1 MPHDSADP
9 KHIRRRLTM
18 QLLGAVAASGLLAA
32 LLIALYALAPEPTE
46 AWTPVQF
53 AVFGT
58 IAAVLFVAVMIAAI
72 SRLARSRRPLLAGLS
87 FTVVLATILVLSYSW
102 LYVSLSVSDAAY
114 FTEPLTKASA
124 AYFTVTVLSTV
135 GFGDITP
142 VGDTARM
149 VVTSQMVVGFT
160 VITLAIRA
168 VATSTQTAIRKKHA
182 PEIAAFKEKSGYS
195 DKERERPDSA
205 SDRS

>member
-1 MPHDSADP
+1 
-9 KHIRRRLTM
+9 
-18 QLLGAVAASGLLAA
+18 
-32 LLIALYALAPEPTE
+32 
-46 AWTPVQF
+46 
-53 AVFGT
+53 
-58 IAAVLFVAVMIAAI
+58 
-72 SRLARSRRPLLAGLS
+72 
-87 FTVVLATILVLSYSW
+87 
-102 LYVSLSVSDAAY
+102 LSVSDANS
-114 FTEPLTKASA
+114 FTERLTKASA

-168 VATSTQTAIRKKHA
+168 VATSTTTAIRKKHA
-182 PEIAAFKEKSGYS
+182 PEIADFKEKSGYS

>member
-1 MPHDSADP
+1 MPQDSAAP
-9 KHIRRRLTM
+9 KHLRRQLTL
-18 QLLGAVAASGLLAA
+18 QLLWAVSASGLLAV

-46 AWTPVQF
+46 AWTPLQF
-53 AVFGT
+53 TVFGT
-58 IAAVLFVAVMIAAI
+58 LAAVLFVGVMIAAV
-72 SRLARSRRPLLAGLS
+72 SRLAHSRRPLVAGLS

-102 LYVSLSVSDAAY
+102 LYVSLSVSDGNS
-114 FTEPLTKASA
+114 FTERLTKVSA

-195 DKERERPDSA
+195 GEDAAR
-205 SDRS
+205 SDRTADKS